1 MPESVEKLHD
11 ECKQKGRS
19 PDSLAWKQQL
29 TWTFAK
35 FDRVF
40 LLFDALDEISVECC
54 KDSEVMALLSDFR
67 YAGARIFC
75 TSRINTARVRD
86 DLGNPVVAEILANR
100 EDIIH
105 YITTRLDREYD
116 YDDESKQKI
125 FDCLVEKVEGK

>member
-11 ECKQKGRS
+11 ECKQKGKT
-19 PDSLAWKQQL
+19 PDILAWKQQL
-29 TWTFAK
+29 MLTFAK

-54 KDSEVMALLSDFR
+54 KDVMGLLSDFR
-67 YAGARIFC
+67 NARTRIFC
-75 TSRINTARVRD
+75 TGRINTARIKNE
-86 DLGNPVVAEILANR
+86 LGNPVVSEILANH

-125 FDCLVEKVEGK
+125 LDCLVEKAEGK

>member
-1 MPESVEKLHD
+1 
-11 ECKQKGRS
+11 
-19 PDSLAWKQQL
+19 
-29 TWTFAK
+29 
-35 FDRVF
+35 
-40 LLFDALDEISVECC
+40 
-54 KDSEVMALLSDFR
+54 MALLSDFR